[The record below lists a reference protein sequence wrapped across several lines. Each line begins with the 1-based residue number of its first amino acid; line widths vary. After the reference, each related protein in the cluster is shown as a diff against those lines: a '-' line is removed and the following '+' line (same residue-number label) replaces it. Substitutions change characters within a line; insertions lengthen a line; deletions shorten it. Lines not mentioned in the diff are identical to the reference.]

1 MARISL
7 CQAGVFT
14 VVAAAFAA
22 LAVSLY
28 GYLAPLTGI
37 NGSLGALLVCIS
49 SVGLMIGGVL
59 LSASKNRIARFLWF
73 LLGLIAAVGTFL
85 AAYFLHLPALMGL
98 MVVVAIGLALIQTSA
113 HRHIGRKDITD
124 VRSRL

>member
-1 MARISL
+1 MPAISPR
-7 CQAGVFT
+7 QAGLFT
-14 VVAAAFAA
+14 VFAATFAA

-49 SVGLMIGGVL
+49 SVGLMIDGIL
-59 LSASKNRIARFLWF
+59 LSASKSRRARFLWL
-73 LLGLIAAVGTFL
+73 LLGLIATVGTFL

-98 MVVVAIGLALIQTSA
+98 MVVVG
-113 HRHIGRKDITD
+113 D
-124 VRSRL
+124 VRLTGVEVFRC

>member
-1 MARISL
+1 MPRISL
-7 CQAGVFT
+7 RQAGVFT
-14 VVAAAFAA
+14 IAAATFAA

-49 SVGLMIGGVL
+49 SVGLMIDGIL
-59 LSASKNRIARFLWF
+59 LSASKSRRARFLWL
-73 LLGLIAAVGTFL
+73 LLGLIATVGTFL

-98 MVVVAIGLALIQTSA
+98 MVVATIGLTLIQASA
-113 HRHIGRKDITD
+113 HRHIGRKG
-124 VRSRL
+124 VSNARS